1 MTNLNKKA
9 LEAAWKAY
17 VDSSMDTAHFAID
30 AVSAAITA
38 YLAAL
43 PKSEQAA
50 LACGVTSSEGG
61 AAPVQPPASDPAP
74 VGWRLVPVEPTSEM
88 MRHFAGMPVSTL
100 EMGKAAKEYIAYAAM
115 LAAAPE
121 PPVSDGWRD
130 ISSAPSAK
138 PVLVAYKNRCDKW
151 RVVKAVR
158 YEQYQKEQPA
168 DDDEGECD
176 EYCEEKDAYFVRAG
190 WYELIDNWDDF
201 RFVSIYEGEPVA
213 WQPLPAPPKG
223 KENE

>member
-1 MTNLNKKA
+1 MSKETEYLKYRIKQLEELLSVSTQAKLNLVRE
-9 LEAAWKAY
+9 LTEAK
-17 VDSSMDTAHFAID
+17 T
-30 AVSAAITA
+30 
-38 YLAAL
+38 
-43 PKSEQAA
+43 
-50 LACGVTSSEGG
+50 
-61 AAPVQPPASDPAP
+61 PASDPAP
-74 VGWRLVPVEPTSEM
+74 VGWRGSLPEYNAQILGDWGGGNVEWWHDYIRAELGYA
-88 MRHFAGMPVSTL
+88 HEFYAEQFATL
-100 EMGKAAKEYIAYAAM
+100 T
-115 LAAAPE
+115 AAPE

-130 ISSAPSAK
+130 IASAPSAK

-158 YEQYQKEQPA
+158 YEQYQNEQPA
-168 DDDEGECD
+168 DDDEGECG

>member
-1 MTNLNKKA
+1 M
-9 LEAAWKAY
+9 
-17 VDSSMDTAHFAID
+17 
-30 AVSAAITA
+30 
-38 YLAAL
+38 
-43 PKSEQAA
+43 
-50 LACGVTSSEGG
+50 
-61 AAPVQPPASDPAP
+61 
-74 VGWRLVPVEPTSEM
+74 PVEPDEM
-88 MRHFAGMPVSTL
+88 QIVQMRDAFKMTRVSGVGGQTIEATFASDHAR
-100 EMGKAAKEYIAYAAM
+100 EIAAYRAA

-158 YEQYQKEQPA
+158 YEQYQNEQPA
-168 DDDEGECD
+168 DDDEGECG